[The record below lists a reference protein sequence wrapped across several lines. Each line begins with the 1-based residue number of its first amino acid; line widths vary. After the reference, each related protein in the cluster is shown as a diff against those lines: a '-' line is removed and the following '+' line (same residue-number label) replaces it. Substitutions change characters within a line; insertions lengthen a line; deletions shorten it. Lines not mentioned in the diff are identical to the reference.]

1 MNDNVKV
8 SIIVPV
14 YNVEKYVVQCI
25 ESLQQQTYSNIEI
38 VLVDDGSTDRC
49 PEICDAY
56 SKEDERIVVIHKQN
70 GGLVNA
76 WIDGTRASTGEYL
89 CFVDSDDWV
98 EKDMIAEFVAV
109 SNPDCEEIICSDLW
123 LEFESRCEER
133 KNQLKS
139 GEYSEDVLTDI
150 WEKGILGNE
159 QRLIMF
165 SRCTK
170 LISRR
175 LIENN
180 IQFCEKS
187 IRMGEDLNIIL
198 PALLDCKR
206 LVVLDKKFYHY
217 RQNEDSI
224 IHVYDPNM
232 YRDIRNLYK
241 AMKHILEQKQIRNA
255 HELASKEYIML
266 LFLVVKN
273 ELKGN
278 TECVRHIKEICKDAD
293 NRKILTTYAL
303 TLTDKANMCIYF
315 VMKHPGTVLIWMLR
329 MLMCVKERMGK

>member
-1 MNDNVKV
+1 MNNNVKV

-14 YNVEKYVVQCI
+14 YNVEKYIAQCI
-25 ESLQQQTYSNIEI
+25 ESLQQQTYPNIEI

-49 PEICDAY
+49 PEICDSY
-56 SKEDERIVVIHKQN
+56 SKSDNRIVVIHKENQ
-70 GGLVNA
+70 GLVNA
-76 WIDGTRASTGEYL
+76 WIDGTRISTGQYL

-109 SNPDCEEIICSDLW
+109 SNSNYEEIICSDLW
-123 LEFESRCEER
+123 IEFDSRREER
-133 KNQLKS
+133 KNQLNP
-139 GEYSEDVLTDI
+139 GEYLENELKGI
-150 WEKGILGNE
+150 WENGILGNE

-170 LISRR
+170 LITKS

-180 IQFCEKS
+180 IHFCEKN

-217 RQNEDSI
+217 RQNNNSM
-224 IHVYDPNM
+224 IHVYDSNM
-232 YRDIRNLYK
+232 YQDIQSLHR
-241 AMKHILEQKQIRNA
+241 AMKHILEQKKIKNVN
-255 HELASKEYIML
+255 ELAGKEYIML

-278 TECVRHIKEICKDAD
+278 KEYIRYIKEICKDSD
-293 NRKILTTYAL
+293 NRTILKSYTL
-303 TLTDKANMCIYF
+303 KLTDKANICIWF
-315 VMKHPGTVLIWMLR
+315 VMKHPHTALIWMLKA
-329 MLMCVKERMGK
+329 LMRVKERMVK